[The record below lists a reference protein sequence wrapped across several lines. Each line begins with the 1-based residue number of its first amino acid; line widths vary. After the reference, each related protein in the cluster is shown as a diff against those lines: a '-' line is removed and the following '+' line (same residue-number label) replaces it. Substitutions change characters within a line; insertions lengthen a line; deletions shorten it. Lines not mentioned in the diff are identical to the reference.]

1 MAAISFLKS
10 GFDRASQKFKL
21 SIYLWLIIIVVSLI
35 ALLPVNFQITTALGH
50 LSWPENSLMPFELNL
65 VEIFLTNQN
74 LLATY
79 FIFLLVIILLSAVL
93 SVFLSGG
100 LFGQMINPGNR
111 ISFPNF
117 LAAGCRYFGRFLLSL
132 VLFIPF
138 LAVFFLVFKLLS
150 APLNFWSA
158 QAVSDWPVILAGW
171 LSLVLLAL
179 LWPAFKVILDLVRIF
194 MVAESKKVTA
204 SYASAFKFLRH
215 HFFQLWGLYLLV
227 TLAVVVVSAIWLA
240 ICRLLSPAQPGS
252 LFALILLGQ
261 AFVLFRLLARQ
272 VLIGVEYSYF
282 STRKEI
288 VVNG

>member
-21 SIYLWLIIIVVSLI
+21 SIYLWLIIMVVSLI
-35 ALLPVNFQITTALGH
+35 VLLPVNFQITTALGH

-100 LFGQMINPGNR
+100 LFGQMINPGDR
-111 ISFPNF
+111 ISFSHF

-132 VLFIPF
+132 ILFIPF

-179 LWPAFKVILDLVRIF
+179 LWPAFKVILDLARIF

-204 SYASAFKFLRH
+204 SYASAFKFLRR

-282 STRKEI
+282 STRKDI
-288 VVNG
+288 VNG

>member
-1 MAAISFLKS
+1 MIDPVDRVSFS
-10 GFDRASQKFKL
+10 
-21 SIYLWLIIIVVSLI
+21 
-35 ALLPVNFQITTALGH
+35 H
-50 LSWPENSLMPFELNL
+50 
-65 VEIFLTNQN
+65 
-74 LLATY
+74 
-79 FIFLLVIILLSAVL
+79 
-93 SVFLSGG
+93 
-100 LFGQMINPGNR
+100 
-111 ISFPNF
+111 F

-138 LAVFFLVFKLLS
+138 LAVFFIVFKLLS
-150 APLNFWSA
+150 APLNLWSA
-158 QAVSDWPVILAGW
+158 RAVSERPVILAGW

-194 MVAESKKVTA
+194 MVAEPKKVTA

-282 STRKEI
+282 STRKDI
-288 VVNG
+288 VNG